1 MIDLTIIIVSYNTK
15 EFLKKCL
22 ESVKNAALKFNYE
35 IIVIDNNSSDSS
47 LEMLGKEFPDVF
59 LIKNKK
65 NLGFSKANNQGI
77 KKARGR
83 YLLFLNP
90 DTIVNKDTLPTLIE
104 FMEGNKEVGVSTCK
118 LIMPNG
124 KIDDACH
131 RGFPTPWNAFCH
143 FLGISKI
150 FPKIKLF
157 SGYSLS
163 YLDFDE
169 SHEIDACAGAFMLV
183 RREAG
188 EKIGWWDED
197 YFFYGEDLEFCFRL
211 KELGYKIYYVPDVYT
226 LHYKGISGGIK
237 KISKNIST
245 ADKKTRRLAT
255 NARFNAM
262 KIFYKKHYLEKYPKF
277 ITWLV
282 MQGIN
287 FKLRTSLK
295 MIN

>member
-1 MIDLTIIIVSYNTK
+1 MMNLSIIIVSYNTK

-22 ESVKNAALKFNYE
+22 ESIKNANSKFNYE
-35 IIVIDNNSSDSS
+35 IIVVDNDSSDSS
-47 LEMLGKEFPDVF
+47 LEMLEKEFPDIS
-59 LIKNKK
+59 LIKNKE
-65 NLGFSKANNQGI
+65 NLGFSRANNQGV
-77 KKARGR
+77 KKAKGK

-90 DTIVNKDTLPTLIE
+90 DTVLNKDTLPTLMK
-104 FMEGNKEVGVSTCK
+104 FMERNKDVGISTCR
-118 LIMPNG
+118 LVMPNG

-143 FLGISKI
+143 FSGLSRM

-163 YLDFDE
+163 YLNFE
-169 SHEIDACAGAFMLV
+169 EIHEIDACAGAFMLV

-197 YFFYGEDLEFCFRL
+197 YFFYGEDLEFCFRI
-211 KELGYKIYYVPDVYT
+211 KELGYKIYYIPDVSVF
-226 LHYKGISGGIK
+226 HYKGVSGGIK
-237 KISKNIST
+237 KNSKNIST
-245 ADKKTRRLAT
+245 ADIKTRRLAT

-262 KIFYKKHYLEKYPKF
+262 KIFYKKHYMDKYPKL

>member
-1 MIDLTIIIVSYNTK
+1 MFQTFTPCIIKGYQA
-15 EFLKKCL
+15 ELKKFR
-22 ESVKNAALKFNYE
+22 KIF
-35 IIVIDNNSSDSS
+35 
-47 LEMLGKEFPDVF
+47 
-59 LIKNKK
+59 
-65 NLGFSKANNQGI
+65 QQRI

-163 YLDFDE
+163 YLDFD
-169 SHEIDACAGAFMLV
+169 
-183 RREAG
+183 R
-188 EKIGWWDED
+188 
-197 YFFYGEDLEFCFRL
+197 
-211 KELGYKIYYVPDVYT
+211 
-226 LHYKGISGGIK
+226 
-237 KISKNIST
+237 
-245 ADKKTRRLAT
+245 
-255 NARFNAM
+255 
-262 KIFYKKHYLEKYPKF
+262 
-277 ITWLV
+277 ITP
-282 MQGIN
+282 
-287 FKLRTSLK
+287 SD
-295 MIN
+295 